1 MFTGAAKFDIMK
13 AVHRNPTF
21 TEGKMDIG
29 KNIRHLRLER
39 EMTQEALAD
48 ALSLSVQAISR
59 YETGAAYPDIEMLPV
74 MAGYFGVTVDELL
87 GVNKEL
93 KEERREEYFKK
104 YEALGGWQ
112 TDEDEENGN
121 IKEKIALFRKAHAEF
136 PDDWHITETLIRLLA
151 IKTDDAEYLAEFR
164 SFVEETAEKCPKKNV
179 RAHVFWNYMVHEP
192 DNAKA
197 ERFAFKWGT
206 SNDMS
211 VESLLWERFN
221 PYRGGEN
228 GERTRGIHQLEKLNA
243 LVEAFYHFTTQIGCG
258 NIVDNGLI
266 LLDFIGRIS
275 HNPDIEKPDMWAQ
288 QKIERIVRI
297 ANSMFVI
304 KQNEDAFKLLDKA
317 VKLIEN
323 MLALPDG
330 TELDYG
336 NSSFW
341 RLAATTE
348 KHSSETELFTG
359 ETINDY
365 TICLNYKT
373 PLYEAFDEEL
383 CKGLPYFNTAF
394 VPVDLLINL
403 EYAFISDGWPGFYM
417 VKDEVRYREL
427 VERLRE
433 IITVKE

>member
-1 MFTGAAKFDIMK
+1 
-13 AVHRNPTF
+13 
-21 TEGKMDIG
+21 MDIG
-29 KNIRHLRLER
+29 KNIRHLRLGR

-74 MAGYFGVTVDELL
+74 IAGYFGVTVDELL

-93 KEERREEYFKK
+93 KEERRKEYFKK

-112 TDEDEENGN
+112 TDGDEENGN
-121 IKEKIALFRKAHAEF
+121 IEEKISLFRKAHAEF

-151 IKTDDAEYLAEFR
+151 LKTDDTKCLTEFR
-164 SFVEETAEKCPKKNV
+164 SFVDQTAEKCPKKGV
-179 RAHVFWNYMVHEP
+179 RTHVFWVYMVNEP
-192 DNAKA
+192 DDARA
-197 ERFAFKWGT
+197 ESFAFKWGT
-206 SNDMS
+206 SNDMT

-228 GERTRGIHQLEKLNA
+228 GERTRGIHQLEKLNDLEEA
-243 LVEAFYHFTTQIGCG
+243 LYHFTTQIGCG

-266 LLDFIGRIS
+266 LLDFIGRLS

-297 ANSMFVI
+297 TNSMFVI
-304 KQNEDAFKLLDKA
+304 KQNDDGFDLLEKA
-317 VKLIEN
+317 VNLIEN

-336 NSSFW
+336 NSSFR

-348 KHSSETELFTG
+348 KQASETEVLNG
-359 ETINDY
+359 EVINDY
-365 TICLNYKT
+365 KLCLNYKT
-373 PLYEAFDEEL
+373 PLYEAFDKEL
-383 CKGLPYFNTAF
+383 CKGSPYFKTEF
-394 VPVDLLINL
+394 VPVEILINL

-417 VKDEVRYREL
+417 VKDEPRYREICA
-427 VERLRE
+427 RLRE